1 MIAKARYSGLR
12 FNDNEDERAVVA
24 RVLRGLLARGAA
36 PTDIA
41 VLSPYNAQMD
51 LDLGDKRLTSVPA
64 WIEQLTSLEVLSLS
78 RNQLTSVPAAIR
90 ELSAAGCRVNLDRGV
105 TVDE

>member
-1 MIAKARYSGLR
+1 M
-12 FNDNEDERAVVA
+12 
-24 RVLRGLLARGAA
+24 LRGLLARGAA

-64 WIEQLTSLEVLSLS
+64 
-78 RNQLTSVPAAIR
+78 AIR
-90 ELSAAGCRVNLDRGV
+90 ELRAAGCRVDLDYGV